1 MENPYGHHGL
11 KNTCFGTDQFGTS
24 TFHLTHLSH
33 GGKFCRAVTIVEAGS
48 SQVLAMDHQHLY
60 GMITGF
66 RMAQGSSIHIPY
78 EL

>member
-24 TFHLTHLSH
+24 TFHLTHLGH
-33 GGKFCRAVTIVEAGS
+33 GGKFCRAMTIVEAGS

-66 RMAQGSSIHIPY
+66 RMAHGS
-78 EL
+78 

>member
-11 KNTCFGTDQFGTS
+11 KNTYFGTYHFGTS
-24 TFHLTHLSH
+24 TFHRTHLGH

-48 SQVLAMDHQHLY
+48 SQALAMGYQHLY

-66 RMAQGSSIHIPY
+66 RMVHDS
-78 EL
+78 